1 LYTLTDRQYV
11 GRFFVRARLK
21 TIYVTIQHF
30 FPKKPK
36 KVLDTVF
43 LKISIFRYHLCGF
56 FETPLLSAIAAPHD
70 IQPFFAVAG

>member
-1 LYTLTDRQYV
+1 MLTPPRPDGKEILIQRSQ
-11 GRFFVRARLK
+11 
-21 TIYVTIQHF
+21 VTIQHF